1 MAKQYK
7 KIALKYAED
16 VVGGKII
23 QGKEVVLACKRF
35 LDDINGKEFTLNTKE
50 PDFVINVIEKIF
62 VHSQGEDMDGHSL
75 RGKPLLLQ
83 PWQIFCVYNLIGFYK
98 DGIRRY
104 KEALIMIPR
113 KQGKAVSLDTEIPTP
128 EGWKVMRDI
137 CVGDYVFGQDGKP
150 TAVTYVSETFNKPM
164 YAVTFEDGAVVKASK
179 DHLWTVQTK
188 DSRRTSKR
196 AITGKNK
203 WSVKDCLRKSGGWY
217 EVTTEDIAKNYYH
230 TRNDGKGRE
239 YKYRV
244 PMSYPVEYG
253 KKALPVDAYTLG
265 VWLGDGSCGDTT
277 VTCSDLDREEMMNL
291 LTAEGHVCEW
301 QDKRDRAGHIRID
314 KGARGQANPL
324 REALRGIGVFQNKH
338 IPEMYLQASIVQRLA
353 LLQGLMDTDGTC
365 SKSGQCE
372 FTQKSEALTDQFME
386 LVSSLGIKAKKK
398 RRTVLCNGKE
408 CVSYRVQFY
417 TDKTMP
423 CFRLKR
429 KAERLKDAL
438 AERMKAKSIVK
449 VERIKDEPSK
459 CIAVDNENHLYLV
472 GRQYTATH
480 NTLFVAALAFAL
492 ALLERKS
499 GSKIYIVAASLK
511 QASVSFENILYT
523 LDEKGMLN
531 DFRVRDNNAEH
542 SINANLGAEGSIYIE
557 ALASNPKK
565 HDSLNSNIQIVD
577 ELHAINGAEYERI
590 KESGKAYRNKLCIGI
605 TTAGDDV
612 NSFGYRHMEYAI
624 KVVNGTVKD
633 DSFFSFIARADIP
646 EDGEVD
652 FLNKEQHQKAN
663 PSYGITINPEELMQ
677 EAYQA
682 KHDPQK
688 RKGFLS
694 RSLNIYTTSM
704 KAYFDIDEFR
714 NSDNGYSWTL
724 EELAKLPID
733 WYGGADLSKIKD
745 LTAACLYG
753 EYDDVDIIITHAFFP
768 VVRATEKAEEDDIPV
783 YDWLDNGWL
792 TMCNSPTIN
801 MNDVVNWFCL
811 MRDKGFK
818 IKQVGHDRKFAGEE
832 YFPLMKKAHFSIV
845 DQPQLFWIKSQGFRH
860 IEKKAADG
868 KLYYLHSS
876 AYEYC
881 LQNVRAWQSTDDA
894 IAYEKIDEH
903 HRIDLFDASVFAC
916 IRLLK
921 SKEKQKKARQWFG
934 DE

>member
-35 LDDINGKEFTLNTKE
+35 LDDINSKEFTLNTKE

-113 KQGKAVSLDTEIPTP
+113 KQGK
-128 EGWKVMRDI
+128 
-137 CVGDYVFGQDGKP
+137 
-150 TAVTYVSETFNKPM
+150 
-164 YAVTFEDGAVVKASK
+164 
-179 DHLWTVQTK
+179 
-188 DSRRTSKR
+188 
-196 AITGKNK
+196 
-203 WSVKDCLRKSGGWY
+203 
-217 EVTTEDIAKNYYH
+217 
-230 TRNDGKGRE
+230 
-239 YKYRV
+239 
-244 PMSYPVEYG
+244 
-253 KKALPVDAYTLG
+253 
-265 VWLGDGSCGDTT
+265 
-277 VTCSDLDREEMMNL
+277 
-291 LTAEGHVCEW
+291 
-301 QDKRDRAGHIRID
+301 
-314 KGARGQANPL
+314 
-324 REALRGIGVFQNKH
+324 
-338 IPEMYLQASIVQRLA
+338 
-353 LLQGLMDTDGTC
+353 
-365 SKSGQCE
+365 
-372 FTQKSEALTDQFME
+372 
-386 LVSSLGIKAKKK
+386 
-398 RRTVLCNGKE
+398 
-408 CVSYRVQFY
+408 
-417 TDKTMP
+417 
-423 CFRLKR
+423 
-429 KAERLKDAL
+429 
-438 AERMKAKSIVK
+438 
-449 VERIKDEPSK
+449 
-459 CIAVDNENHLYLV
+459 
-472 GRQYTATH
+472 
-480 NTLFVAALAFAL
+480 TLFVAALAFAL

-704 KAYFDIDEFR
+704 KAYFDVDEFR

-801 MNDVVNWFCL
+801 VNDVVNWFCL

-868 KLYYLHSS
+868 RLYYLHSS

-894 IAYEKIDEH
+894 ISYEKIDEH